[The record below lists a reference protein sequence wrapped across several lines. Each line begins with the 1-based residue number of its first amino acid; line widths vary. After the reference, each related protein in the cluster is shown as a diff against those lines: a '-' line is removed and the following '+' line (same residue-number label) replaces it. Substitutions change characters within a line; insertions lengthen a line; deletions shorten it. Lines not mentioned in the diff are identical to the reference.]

1 MDLCDAWIPC
11 AECSMGLIDTLEYFI
26 DDTRARLS
34 DVEWEIREETNY
46 DDDGHQERM
55 DDFCE
60 QYDEIDARLQ
70 DLEKIKS
77 VIEIMEIEE

>member
-1 MDLCDAWIPC
+1 M
-11 AECSMGLIDTLEYFI
+11 SLIDTLEYFI

-46 DDDGHQERM
+46 DDDLHQSRM

-60 QYDEIDARLQ
+60 QYDEIDVRLQ

-77 VIEIMEIEE
+77 IIEIMEIDE

>member
-1 MDLCDAWIPC
+1 MTL
-11 AECSMGLIDTLEYFI
+11 LDTLEYFI

-55 DDFCE
+55 DQFCE
-60 QYDEIDARLQ
+60 EYDEIEVRLE
-70 DLEKIKS
+70 DLQKIKS
-77 VIEIMEIEE
+77 IIEIMEIEDNEIS

>member
-1 MDLCDAWIPC
+1 M
-11 AECSMGLIDTLEYFI
+11 SLIDTLEYFI

-34 DVEWEIREETNY
+34 DIEWEIREETNY
-46 DDDGHQERM
+46 DDDLHQSRM

-77 VIEIMEIEE
+77 IIEIMEIDE

>member
-1 MDLCDAWIPC
+1 
-11 AECSMGLIDTLEYFI
+11 MGLIDTLEYFI

-60 QYDEIDARLQ
+60 QYDEIEARLQ
-70 DLEKIKS
+70 DLEKMKS
-77 VIEIMEIEE
+77 IIEIMEIDE